1 MDFIDEKIEQY
12 AFDHTSEEGEL
23 LRRLEKETYEKLE
36 IPQMTTGRIEA
47 RLLKLLARLVGAQR
61 ILEIGT
67 FAGYSALSM
76 AEALPEDGT
85 LVTCDED
92 PVAIAFAKK
101 YFSESRHGK
110 KIKQMEGP
118 ALESI
123 KKLTGSFD
131 MAFIDADKINYS
143 NYYEAILPMIRP
155 GGLIAV
161 DNVLWSGRVLD
172 PQDESDRAIHQ
183 FNERVVK
190 DQRVESVLLT
200 VRDGLNCH
208 YKKCL
213 LAEITNNK
221 SRFPSKGV
229 SHCLKVEPPHG
240 VC

>member
-23 LRRLEKETYEKLE
+23 LKRLEEETYEKLD

-47 RLLKLLARLVGAQR
+47 RLLKLLARLVGARR

-67 FAGYSALSM
+67 FGGYSALSM

-92 PVAIAFAKK
+92 PVAIAFAQK
-101 YFSESRHGK
+101 YFSESPHGK
-110 KIKQMEGP
+110 KIKQMVGP

-123 KKLTGSFD
+123 KKLTGTFD

-161 DNVLWSGRVLD
+161 DNVLWSGRVLN

-183 FNERVVK
+183 FNERVLN

-200 VRDGLNCH
+200 VRDGLNCII
-208 YKKCL
+208 KN
-213 LAEITNNK
+213 A
-221 SRFPSKGV
+221 P
-229 SHCLKVEPPHG
+229 
-240 VC
+240 

>member
-1 MDFIDEKIEQY
+1 MDFINEKIEQY
-12 AFDHTSEEGEL
+12 AFDYTSEEGEL

-92 PVAIAFAKK
+92 PVAIAFAQK
-101 YFSESRHGK
+101 YFSESPHGK

-118 ALESI
+118 ALKSI
-123 KKLTGSFD
+123 KKLTGTFD

-161 DNVLWSGRVLD
+161 DNVLWSGRVLN

-183 FNERVVK
+183 FNEQVVK

-200 VRDGLNCH
+200 VRDGLNCII
-208 YKKCL
+208 K
-213 LAEITNNK
+213 N
-221 SRFPSKGV
+221 SS
-229 SHCLKVEPPHG
+229 
-240 VC
+240 

>member
-23 LRRLEKETYEKLE
+23 LRRLEEETYEKLE

-47 RLLKLLARLVGAQR
+47 RLLKLLARLVGARR
-61 ILEIGT
+61 ILEVGT
-67 FAGYSALSM
+67 FGGYSALSM
-76 AEALPEDGT
+76 AEALPEDGA
-85 LVTCDED
+85 LVTCEED
-92 PVAIAFAKK
+92 PVAIAFAQK
-101 YFSESRHGK
+101 YFSESPHGK
-110 KIKQMEGP
+110 KITQMEGP

-123 KKLTGSFD
+123 KKLTGTFD

-143 NYYEAILPMIRP
+143 NYYEDILPMIRP

-183 FNERVVK
+183 FNERVVS

-200 VRDGLNCH
+200 VRDGLNCII
-208 YKKCL
+208 KN
-213 LAEITNNK
+213 A
-221 SRFPSKGV
+221 P
-229 SHCLKVEPPHG
+229 
-240 VC
+240 

>member
-23 LRRLEKETYEKLE
+23 LRRLEEETYEKLE

-47 RLLKLLARLVGAQR
+47 RLLKLLARLVGARR

-67 FAGYSALSM
+67 FGGYSALSM
-76 AEALPEDGT
+76 AEALPEEGT
-85 LVTCDED
+85 LVTCEED
-92 PVAIAFAKK
+92 PVAIAFAQK
-101 YFSESRHGK
+101 YFSESPHGE
-110 KIKQMEGP
+110 KITQMEGP

-123 KKLTGSFD
+123 KKLTGTFD

-183 FNERVVK
+183 FNERVVN

-200 VRDGLNCH
+200 VRDGLNCII
-208 YKKCL
+208 KN
-213 LAEITNNK
+213 A
-221 SRFPSKGV
+221 P
-229 SHCLKVEPPHG
+229 
-240 VC
+240 

>member
-1 MDFIDEKIEQY
+1 MDFIDKKIEQY

-92 PVAIAFAKK
+92 PVAIAFAQK
-101 YFSESRHGK
+101 YFSESPHGK

-118 ALESI
+118 ALKSI
-123 KKLTGSFD
+123 KKLTGTFD

-161 DNVLWSGRVLD
+161 DNVLWSGRVLN

-183 FNERVVK
+183 FNEQVVK

-200 VRDGLNCH
+200 VRDGLNCII
-208 YKKCL
+208 K
-213 LAEITNNK
+213 N
-221 SRFPSKGV
+221 SS
-229 SHCLKVEPPHG
+229 
-240 VC
+240 

>member
-161 DNVLWSGRVLD
+161 DNVLWSGRVLN

-200 VRDGLNCH
+200 VRDGLNCII
-208 YKKCL
+208 K
-213 LAEITNNK
+213 N
-221 SRFPSKGV
+221 SS
-229 SHCLKVEPPHG
+229 
-240 VC
+240 

>member
-12 AFDHTSEEGEL
+12 AFDHTSEEGEM
-23 LRRLEKETYEKLE
+23 LRRLEKETYDKLK

-76 AEALPEDGT
+76 AEALPENGT

-92 PVAIAFAKK
+92 PVAIAFAQK
-101 YFSESRHGK
+101 YFSESPHGK
-110 KIKQMEGP
+110 KINQMEGP

-123 KKLTGSFD
+123 KKLTGTFD

-161 DNVLWSGRVLD
+161 DNVLWSGRVLN

-200 VRDGLNCH
+200 VRDGLNCII
-208 YKKCL
+208 K
-213 LAEITNNK
+213 N
-221 SRFPSKGV
+221 SS
-229 SHCLKVEPPHG
+229 
-240 VC
+240 